1 MPVRE
6 KDDVMSVVQA
16 VRGRRRDGVR
26 RSGKESGSVRNVA
39 REVILH
45 ISCFLMGGI
54 VSRGATLGELSPFGA
69 SVVAALPFVYMPAGM
84 LGAALSY
91 LFSSP
96 VSSFRYIAVVV
107 SIGAI
112 RWVLNEIK
120 KLSDSRF
127 FAPAVAFIPIF
138 ATGLALTF
146 SAKSE
151 LTTVVEC
158 VTEGLIA
165 AAGAYFMSRTAQ
177 LFSSG
182 RALSGFSQQELSCLS
197 MSGCILLLSLSRV
210 MIGTVSVGRILA
222 VLLILL
228 FARYGMIKGGSIAGI
243 ATGTVFALSDSKL
256 LFLAAGYSLS
266 GLIGG
271 LLAPMGKAAVVFA
284 ALICNTIFAFTSP
297 DNIMPAA
304 ILIES
309 AVASAIFLLIPKDA
323 GNFLSTVFC
332 DDSAHTSEEAIRRS
346 VTMRLEHCSKALE
359 NVSSCVNA
367 VSDRLSKLYEP
378 NADWVY
384 ERAADYTCKSC
395 GLRAYCWEKERGMT
409 LDDFHRLTDALKERG
424 FVKEKDIEDNFLK
437 RCCKTSELVHSV
449 NRSYREYRSLE
460 AARRRITGVRSVVAG
475 QFAGLSDILY
485 DLSQEFALVEGYDEA
500 RAERV
505 IEALS
510 SAGLTVADC
519 SCRTGALSGMTVEI
533 EIIVGKKTALS
544 KTMLLREVNRACG
557 RYFEDPELSF
567 EGDRARVVMCEM
579 PLFDLEIGSAQHVC
593 DNGELCGDCL
603 NYFVSGAGSTVAM
616 ISDGMGCGGR
626 AAVDANMAVSIMS
639 KLCKAG
645 LSYDCA
651 LAVTNSSLMVKSEE
665 ESLATFDLVDFNCF
679 TGRAALM
686 KAGACTTYIKK
697 NSKLYQK
704 EMPSLPLGI
713 LNEARFSKEDMVLTK
728 DDWIVMVSDGVMIGS
743 PDWIEKLILSWREGS
758 AEQLAAQIV
767 EEARKRRQ
775 NDHDDDITAI
785 AMKVVENA

>member
-1 MPVRE
+1 
-6 KDDVMSVVQA
+6 MSVVQA
-16 VRGRRRDGVR
+16 VRAGRARR
-26 RSGKESGSVRNVA
+26 KETSAKGIA
-39 REVILH
+39 REVVVH

-69 SVVAALPFVYMPAGM
+69 SVVAALPFTYMPAGM

-91 LFSSP
+91 LFASP

-112 RWVLNEIK
+112 RWVLNELK
-120 KLSDSRF
+120 KLSDSRL

-138 ATGLALTF
+138 ATGIALTF

-151 LTTVVEC
+151 MTEAVEC
-158 VTEGLIA
+158 VIEGLIA

-177 LFSSG
+177 LFSSR
-182 RALSGFSQQELSCLS
+182 RALSGFSQQELACLS
-197 MSGCILLLSLSRV
+197 MSGCILLLSLSGV
-210 MIGTVSVGRILA
+210 MIGTVSIGRILA
-222 VLLILL
+222 VLLVLL
-228 FARYGMIKGGSIAGI
+228 FARYGMVKGGSIAGI
-243 ATGTVFALSDSKL
+243 ATGAVFALSDTKL
-256 LFLAAGYSLS
+256 LFLSAGYSLS

-284 ALICNTIFAFTSP
+284 ALVCNTMFAFSSP
-297 DNIMPAA
+297 DRTLVLSIAV
-304 ILIES
+304 ES
-309 AVASAIFLLIPKDA
+309 AVASGIFLLIPKDA
-323 GNFLSTVFC
+323 GNFLSTIFS
-332 DDSAHTSEEAIRRS
+332 DDAARTSEEAIRRN

-378 NADWVY
+378 NAYWVY
-384 ERAADYTCKSC
+384 ERAANYTCKSC

-409 LDDFHRLTDALKERG
+409 MDDFHRLTDALKDRG
-424 FVKEKDIEDNFLK
+424 FVKEKDIEDSFVK
-437 RCCKTSELVHSV
+437 RCCKKTELVRSV

-475 QFAGLSDILY
+475 QFAGLSDILH
-485 DLSQEFALVEGYDEA
+485 DLSEEFSMVEGYDDA

-519 SCRTGALSGMTVEI
+519 FCRTGDITGMTVEI

-603 NYFVSGAGSTVAM
+603 NYFVNGEGSTIAM

-651 LAVTNSSLMVKSEE
+651 LAVTNSSLMIKSEE

-686 KAGACTTYIKK
+686 KAGACTTYVKK
-697 NSKLYQK
+697 NSKLYKK

-713 LNEARFSKEDMVLTK
+713 LNETRFSKEDMILTK

-743 PDWIEKLILSWREGS
+743 TEWIEKLILSWREGS
-758 AEQLAAQIV
+758 AEKLAAQIV
-767 EEARKRRQ
+767 EEARKRRL

>member
-1 MPVRE
+1 
-6 KDDVMSVVQA
+6 MSVVQA
-16 VRGRRRDGVR
+16 VRGRSAR
-26 RSGKESGSVRNVA
+26 GKERSARNVA
-39 REVILH
+39 REVVIH
-45 ISCFLMGGI
+45 ISCFLVGGV

-69 SVVAALPFVYMPAGM
+69 SVVAALPFSYMPAGM

-127 FAPAVAFIPIF
+127 FAPVIAFLPIF
-138 ATGLALTF
+138 ATGIALTF

-151 LTTVVEC
+151 MTEIVEC
-158 VTEGLIA
+158 VIEGLIA

-177 LFSSG
+177 LFSSK

-222 VLLILL
+222 VLLVLL
-228 FARYGMIKGGSIAGI
+228 FARYGMVKGGSIAGI
-243 ATGTVFALSDSKL
+243 ATGAVFALSDMGL

-271 LLAPMGKAAVVFA
+271 LLAPMGKAAVIFA
-284 ALICNTIFAFTSP
+284 AVICNTMFAFTSP
-297 DNIMPAA
+297 DRAMV
-304 ILIES
+304 LSVVIES
-309 AVASAIFLLIPKDA
+309 AVASGLFLLIPKDA
-323 GNFLSTVFC
+323 GNFLSTVFT
-332 DDSAHTSEEAIRRS
+332 DDGACTSQEAIRRN
-346 VTMRLEHCSKALE
+346 VTMRLEHCSKALD

-367 VSDRLSKLYEP
+367 VSDRLAKLYEP
-378 NADWVY
+378 NADKIY
-384 ERAADYTCKSC
+384 ERAAGYTCKSC
-395 GLRAYCWEKERGMT
+395 GLRAYCWEKERGLTM
-409 LDDFHRLTDALKERG
+409 DDFHRLTDALKKRG
-424 FVKEKDIEDNFLK
+424 FVKEKDIEDNFIK
-437 RCCKTSELVHSV
+437 RCCKSSELVHSV
-449 NRSYREYRSLE
+449 NRSYREYQSLE
-460 AARRRITGVRSVVAG
+460 AARHRITAVRSVVAG
-475 QFAGLSDILY
+475 QFAGLSDILH
-485 DLSQEFALVEGYDEA
+485 DLSLEFAAVEGYDEA

-510 SAGLTVADC
+510 AEGLTVADC
-519 SCRTGALSGMTVEI
+519 SCRTGEVSGMTVEI

-544 KTMLLREVNRACG
+544 KTLLLRVVNRACG
-557 RYFEDPELSF
+557 RYFESPELSF

-579 PLFDLEIGSAQHVC
+579 PLYDLEIGSAQHVC
-593 DNGELCGDCL
+593 DDGELCGDCL
-603 NYFVSGAGSTVAM
+603 NYFVNGAGSTVAL

-651 LAVTNSSLMVKSEE
+651 LAVTNSSLMIKSEE
-665 ESLATFDLVDFNCF
+665 ESLATMDLMDFNCF
-679 TGRAALM
+679 TGRAGLM

-697 NSKLYQK
+697 NGKLLPK

-713 LNEARFSKEDMVLTK
+713 LNEARFSKEDVILTK

-743 PDWIEKLILSWREGS
+743 PEWIEKLILSWREGS

-767 EEARKRRQ
+767 NEAQKRRK

-785 AMKVVENA
+785 AMRVVENG

>member
-1 MPVRE
+1 
-6 KDDVMSVVQA
+6 
-16 VRGRRRDGVR
+16 
-26 RSGKESGSVRNVA
+26 
-39 REVILH
+39 
-45 ISCFLMGGI
+45 MGGV

-69 SVVAALPFVYMPAGM
+69 SVVAALPFTYMPAGM

-91 LFSSP
+91 LFASP

-138 ATGLALTF
+138 ATGIALTF

-151 LTTVVEC
+151 MTEVVEC
-158 VTEGLIA
+158 VIEGLIA

-177 LFSSG
+177 LFTSK

-197 MSGCILLLSLSRV
+197 MSGCILLLSLSHV
-210 MIGTVSVGRILA
+210 LIGTVSVGRILA
-222 VLLILL
+222 VLLVLL
-228 FARYGMIKGGSIAGI
+228 FARYGMVKGGSIAGI
-243 ATGTVFALSDSKL
+243 ATGAVFALSDMGL

-271 LLAPMGKAAVVFA
+271 LLAPMGKAAVIFA
-284 ALICNTIFAFTSP
+284 AVICNTMFAFASP
-297 DNIMPAA
+297 DRAMVLSIA
-304 ILIES
+304 IES
-309 AVASAIFLLIPKDA
+309 AVASGLFLLIPRDA
-323 GNFLSTVFC
+323 GNFLSTVFS
-332 DDSAHTSEEAIRRS
+332 DDGSRTSEEAIRRN
-346 VTMRLEHCSKALE
+346 VTMRLEHCSKALD

-367 VSDRLSKLYEP
+367 VSDRLAKLYEP
-378 NADWVY
+378 NADKIY
-384 ERAADYTCKSC
+384 ERAAGYTCKSC
-395 GLRAYCWEKERGMT
+395 GLRAYCWEKERGLTM
-409 LDDFHRLTDALKERG
+409 DDFHRLTDALKERG
-424 FVKEKDIEDNFLK
+424 FVREKDIEDNFIK
-437 RCCKTSELVHSV
+437 RCCKSSELAHSV
-449 NRSYREYRSLE
+449 NRSYREYQSLE
-460 AARRRITGVRSVVAG
+460 AARHRITAVRSVVAG
-475 QFAGLSDILY
+475 QFAGLSDILH
-485 DLSQEFALVEGYDEA
+485 DLSQEFAAVEGYDEA

-510 SAGLTVADC
+510 AEGLTVADC
-519 SCRTGALSGMTVEI
+519 SCRTGEISGMTVEI

-544 KTMLLREVNRACG
+544 KTLLLRVVNRACG
-557 RYFEDPELSF
+557 RYFESPELSF
-567 EGDRARVVMCEM
+567 EGDRARVMMCEM

-593 DNGELCGDCL
+593 DDGELCGDCL
-603 NYFVSGAGSTVAM
+603 NYFVNGAGSTVAL

-651 LAVTNSSLMVKSEE
+651 LAVTNSSLMIKSEE
-665 ESLATFDLVDFNCF
+665 ESLATMDLMDFNCF
-679 TGRAALM
+679 TGRVGLM

-697 NSKLYQK
+697 NGKLLQK

-713 LNEARFSKEDMVLTK
+713 LNEARFSKEDVVLTK

-743 PDWIEKLILSWREGS
+743 PEWIERLILTWREGS

-767 EEARKRRQ
+767 KEAQKRRK

-785 AMKVVENA
+785 AMRVVENG

>member
-1 MPVRE
+1 
-6 KDDVMSVVQA
+6 MSVVQA
-16 VRGRRRDGVR
+16 VRGSRAH
-26 RSGKESGSVRNVA
+26 GKEHSARNVA
-39 REVILH
+39 REIVIH
-45 ISCFLMGGI
+45 ISCFVMGGV

-69 SVVAALPFVYMPAGM
+69 SVVAALPFTYMPAGM

-138 ATGLALTF
+138 ATGIALVF

-151 LTTVVEC
+151 MTEVVEC
-158 VTEGLIA
+158 VIEGLIA

-177 LFSSG
+177 LFSSK

-222 VLLILL
+222 VLLVLL
-228 FARYGMIKGGSIAGI
+228 FARYGMVKGGSIAGI
-243 ATGTVFALSDSKL
+243 ATGAVFALSDMGL

-271 LLAPMGKAAVVFA
+271 LLAPMGKAAVIFA
-284 ALICNTIFAFTSP
+284 AVICNTMFAFASP
-297 DNIMPAA
+297 DRAMVLSIA
-304 ILIES
+304 IES
-309 AVASAIFLLIPKDA
+309 AVASGLFLLIPKDA
-323 GNFLSTVFC
+323 GNFLSTVFT
-332 DDSAHTSEEAIRRS
+332 DDGSHTSEEAIRRN
-346 VTMRLEHCSKALE
+346 VTMRLEHCSKALD

-367 VSDRLSKLYEP
+367 VSDRLAKLYEP
-378 NADWVY
+378 NADKIY
-384 ERAADYTCKSC
+384 ERAAGYTCKSC
-395 GLRAYCWEKERGMT
+395 GLRAYCWEKERGLTM
-409 LDDFHRLTDALKERG
+409 DDFHRLTDALKERG
-424 FVKEKDIEDNFLK
+424 FVREKDIEDNFIK
-437 RCCKTSELVHSV
+437 RCCKSSELAHSV
-449 NRSYREYRSLE
+449 NRSYREYQSLE
-460 AARRRITGVRSVVAG
+460 AARHRITAVRSVVAG
-475 QFAGLSDILY
+475 QFAGLSDILH
-485 DLSQEFALVEGYDEA
+485 DLSQEFAAVEGYDEA

-510 SAGLTVADC
+510 AEGLTVADC
-519 SCRTGALSGMTVEI
+519 SCRTGEISGMTVEI

-544 KTMLLREVNRACG
+544 KTLLLRVVNRACG
-557 RYFEDPELSF
+557 RYFESPELSF
-567 EGDRARVVMCEM
+567 EGDRARVMMCEM
-579 PLFDLEIGSAQHVC
+579 PLYDLEIGSAQHVC

-603 NYFVSGAGSTVAM
+603 NYFVNGAGSTVAL

-651 LAVTNSSLMVKSEE
+651 LAVTNSSLMIKSEE
-665 ESLATFDLVDFNCF
+665 ESLATMDLMDFNCF
-679 TGRAALM
+679 TGRVGLM
-686 KAGACTTYIKK
+686 KAGACATYIKR
-697 NSKLYQK
+697 NGKLLQK

-713 LNEARFSKEDMVLTK
+713 LNEARFSKEDVVLTK

-743 PDWIEKLILSWREGS
+743 PEWIEKLILSWREGS

-767 EEARKRRQ
+767 NEAQKRRK

-785 AMKVVENA
+785 AMRVVENG

>member
-1 MPVRE
+1 
-6 KDDVMSVVQA
+6 MSVVQA
-16 VRGRRRDGVR
+16 VRGGRTHR
-26 RSGKESGSVRNVA
+26 KETSARNVA
-39 REVILH
+39 REVVIH
-45 ISCFLMGGI
+45 ISCFLMGGV

-69 SVVAALPFVYMPAGM
+69 SVVAALPFTYMPAGM

-91 LFSSP
+91 LFASP

-138 ATGLALTF
+138 ATGIALTF

-151 LTTVVEC
+151 LTEVVEC
-158 VTEGLIA
+158 VIEGLIA

-177 LFSSG
+177 LFSSK

-222 VLLILL
+222 VLLVLL
-228 FARYGMIKGGSIAGI
+228 FARYGMVKGGSIAGI
-243 ATGTVFALSDSKL
+243 ATGAVFALSDAGF
-256 LFLAAGYSLS
+256 LFLTAGYSLS

-271 LLAPMGKAAVVFA
+271 LLAPMGKAAVIFA
-284 ALICNTIFAFTSP
+284 AVICNTMFAFASP
-297 DNIMPAA
+297 DRAMVLSVA
-304 ILIES
+304 IES
-309 AVASAIFLLIPKDA
+309 AVASGLFLLIPKDA
-323 GNFLSTVFC
+323 GNFLSTVFS
-332 DDSAHTSEEAIRRS
+332 DDGSRTSEEAIRRN
-346 VTMRLEHCSKALE
+346 VTMRLEHCSKALD

-378 NADWVY
+378 NADKIY
-384 ERAADYTCKSC
+384 ERAAGYTCKSC
-395 GLRAYCWEKERGMT
+395 GLRAYCWEKERGLTM
-409 LDDFHRLTDALKERG
+409 DDFHRLTDALKERG
-424 FVKEKDIEDNFLK
+424 FVREKDIEDNFIK
-437 RCCKTSELVHSV
+437 RCCKSSELVNSV

-460 AARRRITGVRSVVAG
+460 AARHRITAVRSVVAG
-475 QFAGLSDILY
+475 QFAGLSDILH
-485 DLSQEFALVEGYDEA
+485 DLSQEFAAVEGFDEA

-510 SAGLTVADC
+510 AQGLTVADC
-519 SCRTGALSGMTVEI
+519 SCRTGEISGMTVEI

-544 KTMLLREVNRACG
+544 KTLLLRVVNRACG
-557 RYFEDPELSF
+557 RYFESPELSF
-567 EGDRARVVMCEM
+567 EGDRARVVLCEM
-579 PLFDLEIGSAQHVC
+579 PLYDLEIGSAQHVC
-593 DNGELCGDCL
+593 DDGELCGDCL
-603 NYFVSGAGSTVAM
+603 NYFVNGAGSTVAL

-639 KLCKAG
+639 RLCKAG

-651 LAVTNSSLMVKSEE
+651 LAVTNSSLMIKSEE
-665 ESLATFDLVDFNCF
+665 ESLATMDLMDFNCF
-679 TGRAALM
+679 TGRVGLM

-697 NSKLYQK
+697 NGKLLQK

-713 LNEARFSKEDMVLTK
+713 LNEARFSKEDVVLTK

-743 PDWIEKLILSWREGS
+743 PEWIERLILTWREGS
-758 AEQLAAQIV
+758 AEQLAARIV
-767 EEARKRRQ
+767 SEAQKRRK

-785 AMKVVENA
+785 AMRVVENG

>member
-1 MPVRE
+1 
-6 KDDVMSVVQA
+6 MSVVQA
-16 VRGRRRDGVR
+16 VRGGRAR
-26 RSGKESGSVRNVA
+26 GKEHSARNVA
-39 REVILH
+39 REVVIH
-45 ISCFLMGGI
+45 ISCFLVGGV

-69 SVVAALPFVYMPAGM
+69 SVVAALPFTYMPAGM

-91 LFSSP
+91 LFASP

-138 ATGLALTF
+138 ATGIALTF

-151 LTTVVEC
+151 MTEVVEC
-158 VTEGLIA
+158 VIEGLIA
-165 AAGAYFMSRTAQ
+165 AAGAYFMSRAAQ
-177 LFSSG
+177 LFSSK

-222 VLLILL
+222 VLLVLL
-228 FARYGMIKGGSIAGI
+228 FARYGMVKGGSIAGI
-243 ATGTVFALSDSKL
+243 ATGAVFALSDAKL

-271 LLAPMGKAAVVFA
+271 LLAPMGKAAVIFA
-284 ALICNTIFAFTSP
+284 AVICNTMFAFASP
-297 DNIMPAA
+297 DRAMVLSVA
-304 ILIES
+304 IES
-309 AVASAIFLLIPKDA
+309 AVASGLFLLIPKDA
-323 GNFLSTVFC
+323 GNFLSTVFT
-332 DDSAHTSEEAIRRS
+332 DDGARTSQEAIRRN
-346 VTMRLEHCSKALE
+346 VTMRLEHCSKALD

-378 NADWVY
+378 NADTIY

-395 GLRAYCWEKERGMT
+395 GLRAYCWEKERGLTM
-409 LDDFHRLTDALKERG
+409 DDFHRLTDVLKKRG
-424 FVKEKDIEDNFLK
+424 FVKEKDIEDNFIK
-437 RCCKTSELVHSV
+437 RCCKSSELTRSI
-449 NRSYREYRSLE
+449 NRSYREYQSLE
-460 AARRRITGVRSVVAG
+460 AARHRITAVRSVVAG
-475 QFAGLSDILY
+475 QFAGLSDILH
-485 DLSQEFALVEGYDEA
+485 DLSQEFAAVEGYDEA

-505 IEALS
+505 IEELS
-510 SAGLTVADC
+510 AEGLTVADC
-519 SCRTGALSGMTVEI
+519 SCRTGEVSGMTVEI

-544 KTMLLREVNRACG
+544 KTLLLRVVNRACG
-557 RYFEDPELSF
+557 RYFESPELSF

-579 PLFDLEIGSAQHVC
+579 PLYDLEIGSAQHVC
-593 DNGELCGDCL
+593 DDGELCGDCL
-603 NYFVSGAGSTVAM
+603 NYFVNGAGSTVAL

-651 LAVTNSSLMVKSEE
+651 LAVTNSSLMIKSEE
-665 ESLATFDLVDFNCF
+665 ESLATMDLMDFNCF
-679 TGRAALM
+679 TGRAGLM

-697 NSKLYQK
+697 NGKLLPK

-713 LNEARFSKEDMVLTK
+713 LNEARFSKEDVILTK

-743 PDWIEKLILSWREGS
+743 PEWIEKLILSWRDGS
-758 AEQLAAQIV
+758 AEQLAARIV
-767 EEARKRRQ
+767 NEAQKRRR

-785 AMKVVENA
+785 AMRVAENG

>member
-1 MPVRE
+1 
-6 KDDVMSVVQA
+6 MSVVQA
-16 VRGRRRDGVR
+16 VRGS
-26 RSGKESGSVRNVA
+26 RSHGKEHSARNVA
-39 REVILH
+39 REVVIH
-45 ISCFLMGGI
+45 ISCFVMGGV

-69 SVVAALPFVYMPAGM
+69 SVVAALPFTYMPAGM

-138 ATGLALTF
+138 ATGIALVF

-151 LTTVVEC
+151 MTEVVEC
-158 VTEGLIA
+158 VIEGLIA

-177 LFSSG
+177 LFSSK

-222 VLLILL
+222 VLLVLL
-228 FARYGMIKGGSIAGI
+228 FARYGMVKGGSIAGI
-243 ATGTVFALSDSKL
+243 ATGAVFALSDMGL

-271 LLAPMGKAAVVFA
+271 LLAPMGKAAVIFA
-284 ALICNTIFAFTSP
+284 AVICNTMFAFASP
-297 DNIMPAA
+297 DRAMVLSVA
-304 ILIES
+304 IES
-309 AVASAIFLLIPKDA
+309 AVASGLFLLIPKDA
-323 GNFLSTVFC
+323 GNFLSTVFT
-332 DDSAHTSEEAIRRS
+332 DDGSHTSEEAIRRN
-346 VTMRLEHCSKALE
+346 VTMRLEHCSKALD

-367 VSDRLSKLYEP
+367 VSDRLAKLYEP
-378 NADWVY
+378 NADKIY
-384 ERAADYTCKSC
+384 ERAAGCTCKSC
-395 GLRAYCWEKERGMT
+395 GLRAYCWEKERGLTM
-409 LDDFHRLTDALKERG
+409 DDFHRLTDALKERG
-424 FVKEKDIEDNFLK
+424 FVREKDIEDNFIK
-437 RCCKTSELVHSV
+437 RCCKSSELAHSV
-449 NRSYREYRSLE
+449 NRSYREYQSLE
-460 AARRRITGVRSVVAG
+460 AARHRITAVRSVVAG
-475 QFAGLSDILY
+475 QFAGLSDILH
-485 DLSQEFALVEGYDEA
+485 DLSQEFAAVEGYDEA

-510 SAGLTVADC
+510 AEGLTVADC
-519 SCRTGALSGMTVEI
+519 SCRTGEISGMTVEI

-544 KTMLLREVNRACG
+544 KTLLLRVVNRACG
-557 RYFEDPELSF
+557 RYFESPELSF
-567 EGDRARVVMCEM
+567 EGDRARVMMCEM
-579 PLFDLEIGSAQHVC
+579 PLYDLEIGSAQHVC

-603 NYFVSGAGSTVAM
+603 NYFVNGAGSTVAL

-651 LAVTNSSLMVKSEE
+651 LAVTNSSLMIKSEE
-665 ESLATFDLVDFNCF
+665 ESLATMDLMDFNCF
-679 TGRAALM
+679 TGRVGLM
-686 KAGACTTYIKK
+686 KAGACATYIKR
-697 NSKLYQK
+697 NGKLLQK

-713 LNEARFSKEDMVLTK
+713 LNEARFSKEDVVLTK

-743 PDWIEKLILSWREGS
+743 PEWIERLILTWREGS

-767 EEARKRRQ
+767 KEAQKRRK

-785 AMKVVENA
+785 AMRVVENG

>member
-1 MPVRE
+1 
-6 KDDVMSVVQA
+6 MSVVQV
-16 VRGRRRDGVR
+16 VRGGRAR
-26 RSGKESGSVRNVA
+26 GKELSARNVA
-39 REVILH
+39 REVVIH
-45 ISCFLMGGI
+45 ISCFLMGGV

-69 SVVAALPFVYMPAGM
+69 SVVAALPFTYMPAGM

-91 LFSSP
+91 LFASP

-127 FAPAVAFIPIF
+127 FAPVVAFLPIF
-138 ATGLALTF
+138 ATGIALTF

-151 LTTVVEC
+151 MTEAVEC
-158 VTEGLIA
+158 VIEGLIA

-177 LFSSG
+177 LFTSK

-197 MSGCILLLSLSRV
+197 MSGCILLLSVSRV
-210 MIGTVSVGRILA
+210 LIGTVSVGRILA
-222 VLLILL
+222 VLSVLL
-228 FARYGMIKGGSIAGI
+228 FARYGMVKGGSIAGI
-243 ATGTVFALSDSKL
+243 ATGAVFALSDAKL

-271 LLAPMGKAAVVFA
+271 LLAPMGKAAVIFA
-284 ALICNTIFAFTSP
+284 AIICNTMFAFTSP
-297 DNIMPAA
+297 DRAMVLSV
-304 ILIES
+304 LIES
-309 AVASAIFLLIPKDA
+309 AVASGLFLLIPKDA
-323 GNFLSTVFC
+323 GNFLSTVFT
-332 DDSAHTSEEAIRRS
+332 DDGARTSEEAIRRN

-367 VSDRLSKLYEP
+367 VSDRLAKLYEP
-378 NADWVY
+378 NADKIY

-395 GLRAYCWEKERGMT
+395 GLRAYCWEKERAQTM
-409 LDDFHRLTDALKERG
+409 DDFRRLTDALKKRG
-424 FVKEKDIEDNFLK
+424 FVKEKDIEEGFSK
-437 RCCKTSELVHSV
+437 RCCKSPELAHNV

-460 AARRRITGVRSVVAG
+460 AARHRITAVRSVVAG
-475 QFAGLSDILY
+475 QFAGLSDILH
-485 DLSQEFALVEGYDEA
+485 DLSLEFAAVEGYDEA

-510 SAGLTVADC
+510 AEGLTVADC
-519 SCRTGALSGMTVEI
+519 SCRTGEVSGMIVEI

-544 KTMLLREVNRACG
+544 KTLLLRVVNRACG

-579 PLFDLEIGSAQHVC
+579 PLYDLEIGSAQHVC

-603 NYFVSGAGSTVAM
+603 NYFRGGAGSTVAL

-651 LAVTNSSLMVKSEE
+651 LAVTNSSLMIKSEE
-665 ESLATFDLVDFNCF
+665 ESLATMDLIDFNCF
-679 TGRAALM
+679 TGRVRLM
-686 KAGACTTYIKK
+686 KAGACTTFVKK
-697 NSKLYQK
+697 NGKLMQK

-713 LNEARFSKEDMVLTK
+713 LNEARFSKEDMLLTK
-728 DDWIVMVSDGVMIGS
+728 DDWIVMASDGVMIGS
-743 PDWIEKLILSWREGS
+743 PEWIEKLILSWRDGS
-758 AEQLAAQIV
+758 AEQLAARIV
-767 EEARKRRQ
+767 NEAQKRRR

-785 AMKVVENA
+785 AMRVVENG

>member
-1 MPVRE
+1 
-6 KDDVMSVVQA
+6 MSVVQA
-16 VRGRRRDGVR
+16 VRGGRAR
-26 RSGKESGSVRNVA
+26 GKEHSARNVA
-39 REVILH
+39 REVVIH
-45 ISCFLMGGI
+45 ISCFLVGGV

-69 SVVAALPFVYMPAGM
+69 SVVAALPFTYMPAGM

-91 LFSSP
+91 LFASP

-138 ATGLALTF
+138 ATGIALTF

-151 LTTVVEC
+151 MTEVVEC
-158 VTEGLIA
+158 VIEGLIA
-165 AAGAYFMSRTAQ
+165 AAGAYFMSRAAQ
-177 LFSSG
+177 LFSSK

-222 VLLILL
+222 VLLVLL
-228 FARYGMIKGGSIAGI
+228 FARYGMVKGGSIAGI
-243 ATGTVFALSDSKL
+243 ATGAVFALSDAKL

-271 LLAPMGKAAVVFA
+271 LLAPMGKAAVIFA
-284 ALICNTIFAFTSP
+284 AVICNTMFAFASP
-297 DNIMPAA
+297 ERAMVLSVA
-304 ILIES
+304 IES
-309 AVASAIFLLIPKDA
+309 AVASGLFLLIPKDA
-323 GNFLSTVFC
+323 GNFLSTVFT
-332 DDSAHTSEEAIRRS
+332 DDGARTSQEAIRRN
-346 VTMRLEHCSKALE
+346 VTMRLEHCSKALD

-367 VSDRLSKLYEP
+367 VSDRLAKLYEP
-378 NADWVY
+378 NADTIY

-395 GLRAYCWEKERGMT
+395 GLRAYCWEKERGLTM
-409 LDDFHRLTDALKERG
+409 DDFHRLTDALKKRG
-424 FVKEKDIEDNFLK
+424 FVKEKDIEDNFIK
-437 RCCKTSELVHSV
+437 RCCKSSELTRSI
-449 NRSYREYRSLE
+449 NRSYREYQSLE
-460 AARRRITGVRSVVAG
+460 AARHRITAVRSVVAG
-475 QFAGLSDILY
+475 QFAGLSDILH
-485 DLSQEFALVEGYDEA
+485 DLSQEFAAVEGYDEA

-510 SAGLTVADC
+510 AEGLTVADC
-519 SCRTGALSGMTVEI
+519 SCRTGEVSGMTVEI

-544 KTMLLREVNRACG
+544 KTLLLRVVNRACG
-557 RYFEDPELSF
+557 RYFESPELSF

-579 PLFDLEIGSAQHVC
+579 PLYDLEIGSAQHVC
-593 DNGELCGDCL
+593 DDGELCGDCL
-603 NYFVSGAGSTVAM
+603 NYFVNGAGSTVAL

-651 LAVTNSSLMVKSEE
+651 LAVTNSSLMIKSEE
-665 ESLATFDLVDFNCF
+665 ESLATMDLMDFNCF
-679 TGRAALM
+679 TGRAGLM

-697 NSKLYQK
+697 NGKLLPK

-713 LNEARFSKEDMVLTK
+713 LNEARFSKEDVILTK

-743 PDWIEKLILSWREGS
+743 PEWIEKLILSWREGS

-767 EEARKRRQ
+767 NEAQKRRK

-785 AMKVVENA
+785 AMRVVENG

>member
-1 MPVRE
+1 
-6 KDDVMSVVQA
+6 MSVVQA
-16 VRGRRRDGVR
+16 VRGSRAH
-26 RSGKESGSVRNVA
+26 GKEHSARNVA
-39 REVILH
+39 REIVIH
-45 ISCFLMGGI
+45 ISCFVMGGV

-69 SVVAALPFVYMPAGM
+69 SVVAALPFTYMPAGM

-138 ATGLALTF
+138 ATGIALVF

-151 LTTVVEC
+151 MTEVVEC
-158 VTEGLIA
+158 VIEGLIA

-177 LFSSG
+177 LFSSK

-222 VLLILL
+222 VLLVLL
-228 FARYGMIKGGSIAGI
+228 FARYGMVKGGSIAGI
-243 ATGTVFALSDSKL
+243 ATGAVFALSDMGL

-271 LLAPMGKAAVVFA
+271 LLAPMGKAAVIFA
-284 ALICNTIFAFTSP
+284 AVICNTMFAFASP
-297 DNIMPAA
+297 DRAMVLSVA
-304 ILIES
+304 IES
-309 AVASAIFLLIPKDA
+309 AVASGLFLLIPKDA
-323 GNFLSTVFC
+323 GNFLSTVFT
-332 DDSAHTSEEAIRRS
+332 DDGSHTSEEAIRRN
-346 VTMRLEHCSKALE
+346 VTMRLEHCSKALD

-367 VSDRLSKLYEP
+367 VSDRLAKLYEP
-378 NADWVY
+378 NADKIY
-384 ERAADYTCKSC
+384 ERAAGYTCKSC
-395 GLRAYCWEKERGMT
+395 GLRAYCWEKERGLTM
-409 LDDFHRLTDALKERG
+409 DDFHRLTDALKERG
-424 FVKEKDIEDNFLK
+424 FVREKDIEDNFIK
-437 RCCKTSELVHSV
+437 RCCKSSELAHSV
-449 NRSYREYRSLE
+449 NRSYREYQSLE
-460 AARRRITGVRSVVAG
+460 AARHRITAVRSVVAG
-475 QFAGLSDILY
+475 QFAGLSDILH
-485 DLSQEFALVEGYDEA
+485 DLSQEFAAVEGYDEA

-510 SAGLTVADC
+510 AEGLTVADC
-519 SCRTGALSGMTVEI
+519 SCRTGEISGMTVEI

-544 KTMLLREVNRACG
+544 KTLLLRVVNRACG
-557 RYFEDPELSF
+557 RYFESPELSF
-567 EGDRARVVMCEM
+567 EGDRARVMMCEM
-579 PLFDLEIGSAQHVC
+579 PLYDLEIGSAQHVC

-603 NYFVSGAGSTVAM
+603 NYFVNGAGSTVAL

-651 LAVTNSSLMVKSEE
+651 LAVTNSSLMIKSEE
-665 ESLATFDLVDFNCF
+665 ESLATMDLMDFNCF
-679 TGRAALM
+679 TGRVGLM
-686 KAGACTTYIKK
+686 KAGACATYIKR
-697 NSKLYQK
+697 NGKLLQK

-713 LNEARFSKEDMVLTK
+713 LNEARFSKEDVVLTK

-743 PDWIEKLILSWREGS
+743 PEWIERLILTWREGS

-767 EEARKRRQ
+767 KEAQKRRK

-785 AMKVVENA
+785 AMRVVENG

>member
-1 MPVRE
+1 
-6 KDDVMSVVQA
+6 
-16 VRGRRRDGVR
+16 
-26 RSGKESGSVRNVA
+26 
-39 REVILH
+39 
-45 ISCFLMGGI
+45 MGGV

-69 SVVAALPFVYMPAGM
+69 SVVAALPFTYMPAGM

-91 LFSSP
+91 LFASP

-127 FAPAVAFIPIF
+127 FAPVVAFLPIF
-138 ATGLALTF
+138 ATGIALTF

-151 LTTVVEC
+151 MTEAVEC
-158 VTEGLIA
+158 VIEGLIA

-177 LFSSG
+177 LFTSK

-222 VLLILL
+222 VLSVLL
-228 FARYGMIKGGSIAGI
+228 FARYGMVKGGSIAGI
-243 ATGTVFALSDSKL
+243 ATGAVFALSDAKL

-271 LLAPMGKAAVVFA
+271 LLAPMGKAAVIFA
-284 ALICNTIFAFTSP
+284 AIICDTMFAFTSP
-297 DNIMPAA
+297 DRAMVLSV
-304 ILIES
+304 LIES
-309 AVASAIFLLIPKDA
+309 AVASGLFLLIPKDA
-323 GNFLSTVFC
+323 GNFLSTVFA
-332 DDSAHTSEEAIRRS
+332 DDGARTSEEAIRRN

-367 VSDRLSKLYEP
+367 VSDRLAKLYEP
-378 NADWVY
+378 NADRIY

-395 GLRAYCWEKERGMT
+395 GLRAYCWEKERARTM
-409 LDDFHRLTDALKERG
+409 DDFRRLTDALKKRG
-424 FVKEKDIEDNFLK
+424 FVKEKDIEDCFTK
-437 RCCKTSELVHSV
+437 RCCKSSELAHSV
-449 NRSYREYRSLE
+449 NRGYREYQSVE
-460 AARRRITGVRSVVAG
+460 AARHRITAVRSVVAG
-475 QFAGLSDILY
+475 QFAGLSDILH
-485 DLSQEFALVEGYDEA
+485 DLSLEFAAVEGYDEA

-510 SAGLTVADC
+510 AEGLTVADC
-519 SCRTGALSGMTVEI
+519 SCRTGEVSGMIVEI
-533 EIIVGKKTALS
+533 EIVVGKKTALS
-544 KTMLLREVNRACG
+544 KTLLLRVVNRACG

-579 PLFDLEIGSAQHVC
+579 PLYDLEIGSAQHVC

-603 NYFVSGAGSTVAM
+603 NYFRGGMGSTVAL

-651 LAVTNSSLMVKSEE
+651 LAVTNSSLMIKSEE
-665 ESLATFDLVDFNCF
+665 ETLATMDLIDFNCF
-679 TGRAALM
+679 TGRVRLM
-686 KAGACTTYIKK
+686 KAGACTTYVKK
-697 NSKLYQK
+697 NGKLLQK

-713 LNEARFSKEDMVLTK
+713 LNEARFSKEDVLLTK

-743 PDWIEKLILSWREGS
+743 PEWIEKLILSWRDGS
-758 AEQLAAQIV
+758 AEQLAAKIV
-767 EEARKRRQ
+767 NEAQKRRR

-785 AMKVVENA
+785 AMRVAENG